1 MDRAP
6 TGKRSPHFLAFCLL
20 GLVLAGGCAWVA
32 QGFSFN
38 ANRLWA
44 GGGTPGAAD
53 RYAAGKQVF
62 RAHCAGCHTVG
73 GGEAVIASGDRLAGP
88 DLARVGADP
97 EHTRQ
102 WLMDTI
108 RDPQAENRV
117 ARMPKFEGKLTE
129 GDLLALVDYLAS
141 LGRN

>member
-6 TGKRSPHFLAFCLL
+6 TGKRPPLFLALCLL
-20 GLVLAGGCAWVA
+20 GFALAGGCAWVA

-44 GGGTPGAAD
+44 GVGTAAAAD
-53 RYAAGKQVF
+53 RYAVGKQVF
-62 RAHCAGCHTVG
+62 RAHCTRCHTVG
-73 GGEAVIASGDRLAGP
+73 GGETAGASADQMAGP
-88 DLARVGADP
+88 DLSRVGADP

-108 RDPQAENRV
+108 RDPQAENRL

-129 GDLLALVDYLAS
+129 GELLALVDYLAS
-141 LGRN
+141 LGKN